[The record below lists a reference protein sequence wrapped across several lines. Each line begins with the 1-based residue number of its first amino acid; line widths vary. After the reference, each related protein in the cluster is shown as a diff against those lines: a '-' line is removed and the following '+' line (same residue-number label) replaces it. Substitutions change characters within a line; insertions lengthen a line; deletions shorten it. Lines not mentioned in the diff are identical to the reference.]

1 MAEEGLVTIRSANSF
16 VTTVALVEGAL
27 AQRELILFG
36 KVDHAAGAK
45 AVGQSLPPTLLLM
58 FGSPKGGTPLMV
70 ANRMTGL
77 DLPLKALV
85 WEDDEG
91 AVWMTYREPHA
102 VAYEHGLD
110 GPDFPALDGMS
121 QIYAGLCAVVSVAA
135 PEAVPP
141 SREEAFARDS
151 GPGPL
156 RGQVNTA
163 GQAFVTDEPF
173 SNNGTEMGPSPHT
186 LVSAGLAAC
195 TALTLRS
202 YADRKGWPMTHAEVT
217 AEHFKDEGQTPPDR
231 FSRKITLHGDLDAE
245 QTQRL
250 LEIADRCPVH
260 RTLVGGS
267 RVETEVVPAK
277 PAAVRAA

>member
-1 MAEEGLVTIRSANSF
+1 MAEEGLVTVRSANDF
-16 VTTVALVEGAL
+16 ATTLAAVEGVLTA
-27 AQRELILFG
+27 RELMLFG

-45 AVGQSLPPTLLLM
+45 AFGQTLPPTVVLL
-58 FGSPKGGTPLMV
+58 FGSPKGGTPLMA
-70 ANRMTGL
+70 ANRMIGL

-91 AVWMTYREPHA
+91 AVWVTYREPHA
-102 VAYEHGLD
+102 TAYEHGLE
-110 GPDFPALDGMS
+110 GPDFPALEGMS
-121 QIYAGLCAVVSVAA
+121 QIFAAICAAVSVAA
-135 PEAVPP
+135 PEPAVHP
-141 SREEAFARDS
+141 SEEAFARDS

-156 RGQVNTA
+156 RGQIKAA
-163 GQAFVTDEPF
+163 GQAFITDEPF

-202 YADRKGWPMTHAEVT
+202 YADRKGWPLTHVDVS

-231 FSRKITLHGDLDAE
+231 FSRKITLHGALDEE
-245 QTQRL
+245 QTKRL
-250 LEIADRCPVH
+250 LDIADRCPVH

-267 RVETEVVPAK
+267 RVETLVVPA
-277 PAAVRAA
+277 